1 MNEKIKHYWEERAS
15 VSQDQSATTND
26 IWLRELEIKT
36 IIETLEELKIL
47 DKSNILD
54 VGCGDGYS
62 TLKIAKRFPRLSFQG
77 IDFSENMI
85 KMANSNFEKYDNRNL
100 KVKFSVGNVL
110 DLDKLVSSKVDVV
123 ISDRCLINL
132 ESLNHQRKAV
142 EKIANVINNHGYFV
156 AIENFVEGH
165 ESMNQARK
173 KLNLAEI
180 PIRWHNL
187 FFNESDFMSVVKKN
201 FKLISLKNFSS
212 SYYFATRIIYSKIC
226 DNNKTEPDYNHE
238 IHKLAIDLPSVGNFS
253 PIRMAVLQKI

>member
-1 MNEKIKHYWEERAS
+1 MNEKIKHYWDERAS
-15 VSQDQSATTND
+15 CHEDQSATTND

-36 IIETLEELKIL
+36 IIEVLEKLKIL
-47 DKSNILD
+47 DGSRILD

-62 TLKIAKRFPRLSFQG
+62 TLKIAKKFPHLSFQG

-85 KMANSNFEKYDNRNL
+85 KMANSNFEKDENRNL

-110 DLDKLVSSKVDVV
+110 NLDKLLSVKVDVV

-132 ESLNHQRKAV
+132 ESLKAQQEAI
-142 EKIANVINNHGYFV
+142 EKIATVINNQGYFI

-165 ESMNQARK
+165 ENMNQARK
-173 KLNLAEI
+173 KLKLEEI

-187 FFNESDFMSVVKKN
+187 FFNESDFKSIIKK

-212 SYYFATRIIYSKIC
+212 SYYFATRVIYSKMC
-226 DNNKTEPDYNHE
+226 DNNNTKPDYTHE
-238 IHKLAIDLPSVGNFS
+238 IHKLATDLPSVGNFS